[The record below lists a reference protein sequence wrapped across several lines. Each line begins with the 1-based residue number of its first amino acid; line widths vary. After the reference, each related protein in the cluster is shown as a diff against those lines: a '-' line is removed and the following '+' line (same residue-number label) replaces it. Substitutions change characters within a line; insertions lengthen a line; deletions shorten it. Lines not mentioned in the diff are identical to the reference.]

1 MAKISEVVMVSIDYN
16 ESDGTGVL
24 IVGRKKGKG
33 PIEIINAFSGNE
45 ALDIYKLLVTVKEN
59 NDGSQRRII

>member
-1 MAKISEVVMVSIDYN
+1 MDKISDTIIVSIEYN
-16 ESDGTGVL
+16 NSDGTGVL
-24 IVGRKKGKG
+24 IVGRKKEKS

-45 ALDIYKLLVTVKEN
+45 ALDIYKKIVTVKEN

>member
-1 MAKISEVVMVSIDYN
+1 MDKISDTIIVSIEYN
-16 ESDGTGVL
+16 ESDETGVL

-45 ALDIYKLLVTVKEN
+45 ALDIYKKLVTVKEN
-59 NDGSQRRII
+59 NDGSKRRTI